1 MVFKYVDIVNP
12 SNFLHRNCLWCSYLF
27 DEEIKHSNL
36 KKKKQKIKTLSVTE
50 ESAEA

>member
-1 MVFKYVDIVNP
+1 MQ
-12 SNFLHRNCLWCSYLF
+12 LL

-36 KKKKQKIKTLSVTE
+36 KKKKQQKIKTLSVTE